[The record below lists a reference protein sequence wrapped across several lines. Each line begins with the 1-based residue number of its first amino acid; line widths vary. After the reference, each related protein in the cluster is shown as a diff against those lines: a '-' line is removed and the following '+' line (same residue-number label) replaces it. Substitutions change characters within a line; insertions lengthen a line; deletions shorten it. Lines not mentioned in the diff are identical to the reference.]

1 MRRNE
6 ILLDT
11 HIILWAI
18 LKDKRLTNKISDY
31 LLYPDNSID
40 GIKKIILNPQNSF
53 YYSIASM
60 WEVQIKHDK
69 NKINISGKEFMHFC
83 EMSGYHKLPVDNI
96 HVMELESLK
105 RDESAPPHNDPFDR
119 IMLSQAIAEGFTF
132 LTHDPLFRGYN
143 ERCVVEV

>member
-6 ILLDT
+6 FLLDT
-11 HIILWAI
+11 HIIVWAMNH
-18 LKDKRLTNKISDY
+18 DKRLN
-31 LLYPDNSID
+31 D

-69 NKINISGKEFMHFC
+69 NKINISGKELMHYC
-83 EMSGYHKLPVDNI
+83 EMSGYHKLSVDDL

>member
-1 MRRNE
+1 MRRYE

-31 LLYPDNSID
+31 LLNPDNSI
-40 GIKKIILNPQNSF
+40 

-60 WEVQIKHDK
+60 WEVQIKHSLGK
-69 NKINISGKEFMHFC
+69 LPISGKEFMHFC
-83 EMSGYHKLPVDNI
+83 EMSGYHKLPVDDN

>member
-18 LKDKRLTNKISDY
+18 SKDKRLTNKIRSY
-31 LLYPDNSID
+31 LL
-40 GIKKIILNPQNSF
+40 NPNNEI

-60 WEVQIKHDK
+60 WEAQIKYDLK
-69 NKINISGKEFMHFC
+69 KLPISGTDFMHYC
-83 EMSGYHKLPVDNI
+83 EQSGYHKLPIDDL
-96 HVMELESLK
+96 HVKELAGLE

-119 IMLSQAIAEGFTF
+119 IMLSQAKAEGFTF
-132 LTHDPLFRGYN
+132 LTHDPFFRGYN
-143 ERCVVEV
+143 EPCVVEV

>member
-1 MRRNE
+1 MKRNE

-18 LKDKRLTNKISDY
+18 SKDKRLNNKIRNY
-31 LLYPDNSID
+31 LL
-40 GIKKIILNPQNSF
+40 NPNNEI

-60 WEVQIKHDK
+60 WEAQIKYDLK
-69 NKINISGKEFMHFC
+69 KLPISGTDFMHYC
-83 EMSGYHKLPVDNI
+83 EQSGYHKLPIDDL
-96 HVMELESLK
+96 HVKELSGLQ

-119 IMLSQAIAEGFTF
+119 IMLSQAKAEGFTF

-143 ERCVVEV
+143 EPCVVEV